1 VSVHV
6 TPGDQVLLVELVG
19 DHDIATSPE
28 VRRALARA
36 RHVPLVVVDF
46 SACTFIDST
55 VLGVLAAASRR
66 VAEGGGRLVGRN
78 PSGIVAKALSITG
91 LDELLETTR
100 ELDVDATPAR
110 LPGQSLS

>member
-1 VSVHV
+1 M
-6 TPGDQVLLVELVG
+6 LLVELVG

-28 VRRALARA
+28 VRRALAGA

-55 VLGVLAAASRR
+55 VLGVLAGASRR

-78 PSGIVAKALSITG
+78 PSGIVAKALAITG
-91 LDELLETTR
+91 LDELLEMTR
-100 ELDVDATPAR
+100 ELDVDVSLPW
-110 LPGQSLS
+110 LPGRSLS